1 MSKKPNILV
10 IIPAR
15 GGSKRLPGK
24 NIKELAGKP
33 LLTYSIEYAQ
43 QQIEGDLLVSTDDE
57 EIAQIAR
64 KHGAEVQ
71 LRPAELAMDD
81 TPTIDVLKQL
91 LSTVEKEYDFVVLLQ
106 PTNPLRP
113 ANLFQEAWTLLE
125 KEKENSLLTVSL
137 NQHKLGRIK
146 NNRFQPCAYQFGQ
159 RSQDL
164 DSLYYE
170 NGLLYI
176 ATVSLVKSGVLM
188 DENSIAMPIDHP
200 YATIDIDDEMDWQWA
215 EFLIQ
220 KEQ

>member
-1 MSKKPNILV
+1 MSNKPSILI

-24 NIKELAGKP
+24 NIKNLAGKP
-33 LLTYSIEYAQ
+33 LLAYSIEYAQ
-43 QQIEGDLLVSTDDE
+43 QYIEGDVLVSTDDE
-57 EIAQIAR
+57 KVAQIAQKYR
-64 KHGAEVQ
+64 AEVQ
-71 LRPAELAMDD
+71 LRPHHLALDN
-81 TPTIDVLKQL
+81 TPTIDVLKQVL
-91 LSTVEKEYDFVVLLQ
+91 LAVDKEYDFVVLLQ

-113 ANLFQEAWTLLE
+113 ENLFQEAWSLLQ
-125 KEKENSLLTVSL
+125 KEGESSLLTVSL
-137 NQHKLGRIK
+137 NQHKLGKI
-146 NNRFQPCAYQFGQ
+146 NCNRFQPYTYQFGQ

-164 DSLYYE
+164 DPLYYE

-188 DENSIAMPIDHP
+188 DKNSLAMPIDHP
-200 YATIDIDDEMDWQWA
+200 YATVDIDDEMDWQWA

>member
-1 MSKKPNILV
+1 MTNKFSILT

-24 NIKELAGKP
+24 NIKELNGKP
-33 LLTYSIEYAQ
+33 LMAYSIEYAQ
-43 QQIEGDLLVSTDDE
+43 KHIKGDLVVSTEDE
-57 EIAQIAR
+57 KIAQIAQQY
-64 KHGAEVQ
+64 GAEV
-71 LRPAELAMDD
+71 LIRPAHLAQDD
-81 TPTIDVLKQL
+81 TPTTDVLREVL
-91 LSTVEKEYDFVVLLQ
+91 LSVEKEYDFVVLLQ

-113 ANLFQEAWTLLE
+113 ENLFQEAWSLLQ
-125 KEKENSLLTVSL
+125 KEGESSLLTVSL
-137 NQHKLGRIK
+137 NQHKLGKIQS
-146 NNRFQPCAYQFGQ
+146 NRFQPHTYQFGQ

-164 DSLYYE
+164 DPLYYE

-176 ATVSLVKSGVLM
+176 AATSLAKSGVLI

-200 YATIDIDDEMDWQWA
+200 YATVDIDAEPDWQWA

>member
-15 GGSKRLPGK
+15 GGSKRLPRK

-43 QQIEGDLLVSTDDE
+43 QQIEGDVLVSTDDE

-113 ANLFQEAWTLLE
+113 ETLFQEAWTLLQ
-125 KEKENSLLTVSL
+125 KEGGRSLLTVSL
-137 NQHKLGRIK
+137 NQHKLGKI
-146 NNRFQPCAYQFGQ
+146 NCNRFQPYTYQFGQ

-164 DSLYYE
+164 DPLYYE

-200 YATIDIDDEMDWQWA
+200 YATVDIDDEMDWQWA
-215 EFLIQ
+215 EFLMQ

>member
-1 MSKKPNILV
+1 MSQKPNILT

-24 NIKELAGKP
+24 NIKELNGKP
-33 LLTYSIEYAQ
+33 LMAYSIEYAQ
-43 QQIEGDLLVSTDDE
+43 KHIKGDLVVSTDDE
-57 EIAQIAR
+57 KIAQIAQQY
-64 KHGAEVQ
+64 GVEV
-71 LRPAELAMDD
+71 LIRPAHLAQDD
-81 TPTIDVLKQL
+81 TSTTDVLSQVL
-91 LSTVEKEYDFVVLLQ
+91 LSAEKEYDFVVLLQ

-113 ANLFQEAWTLLE
+113 ENLFQEAWSLLQ
-125 KEKENSLLTVSL
+125 KEGESSLLTVSL
-137 NQHKLGRIK
+137 NQHKLGKIK
-146 NNRFQPCAYQFGQ
+146 GNHFRPHTYQFGQ

-164 DSLYYE
+164 EPLYYE

-176 ATVSLVKSGVLM
+176 AAASLAKSGVLM

-200 YATIDIDDEMDWQWA
+200 YATVDIDDETDWQWA

>member
-1 MSKKPNILV
+1 VINSPNILI

-33 LLTYSIEYAQ
+33 LLAYSIEYAQ
-43 QQIEGDLLVSTDDE
+43 QYIEGDVLVSTDDE
-57 EIAQIAR
+57 TIAQIAQKYR
-64 KHGAEVQ
+64 AEVQ
-71 LRPAELAMDD
+71 LRPDHLALDN
-81 TPTIDVLKQL
+81 TPTIDVLKQVL
-91 LSTVEKEYDFVVLLQ
+91 LAVDKEYDFVVLLQ
-106 PTNPLRP
+106 STNPLRP
-113 ANLFQEAWTLLE
+113 ENLFQEAWSLLQ
-125 KEKENSLLTVSL
+125 KEGGRSLLTVSL
-137 NQHKLGRIK
+137 NQHKLGKI
-146 NNRFQPCAYQFGQ
+146 NCNRFQPYTYRFGQ

-164 DSLYYE
+164 DPLYYE

-200 YATIDIDDEMDWQWA
+200 YATVDIDDEMDWQWA

>member
-146 NNRFQPCAYQFGQ
+146 NNRFQPYAYQFGQ

>member
-1 MSKKPNILV
+1 MSNKPSILI

-24 NIKELAGKP
+24 NIKNLAGKP
-33 LLTYSIEYAQ
+33 LLAYSIEYAQ
-43 QQIEGDLLVSTDDE
+43 QYIEGDVLVSTDDE
-57 EIAQIAR
+57 KVAQIAQKYR
-64 KHGAEVQ
+64 AEVQ
-71 LRPAELAMDD
+71 LRPHHLALDN
-81 TPTIDVLKQL
+81 TPTIDVLKQVL
-91 LSTVEKEYDFVVLLQ
+91 LAVDKEYDFVVLLQ

-113 ANLFQEAWTLLE
+113 ENLFQEAWSLLQ
-125 KEKENSLLTVSL
+125 KEGESSLLTVSL
-137 NQHKLGRIK
+137 NQYKLGKINR
-146 NNRFQPCAYQFGQ
+146 NRFQPYTYQFGQ

-164 DSLYYE
+164 DPLYYE

-188 DENSIAMPIDHP
+188 DENSIAMLIDHP
-200 YATIDIDDEMDWQWA
+200 YATVDIDDETDWKWA